1 MKMHSMVLSVV
12 ALSATVMA
20 MNVRAHD
27 PSLHDEMQAPK
38 SMPKAATCKQLADT
52 EHYSADLTDPSVRAL
67 KAKCDAE
74 KKAAAKA
81 AAAKKSG

>member
-1 MKMHSMVLSVV
+1 MKMRLMILSVV
-12 ALSATVMA
+12 ALSASILT
-20 MNVRAHD
+20 MNARAHD

-38 SMPKAATCKQLADT
+38 SMPKATTCKQLADT
-52 EHYSADLTDPSVRAL
+52 EHYSADLTDPDIRTL
-67 KAKCDAE
+67 KARCDAE

>member
-1 MKMHSMVLSVV
+1 MKMRLMVLTVI
-12 ALSATVMA
+12 ALSAAALA

-27 PSLHDEMQAPK
+27 PSLHDDHAPK
-38 SMPKAATCKQLADT
+38 SMPKATTCKQLADT
-52 EHYSADLTDPSVRAL
+52 EHYSTDLTDPDIRAL